1 MPAIKHP
8 DYFLDTIIFSVC
20 GNDLLYGGAIKIF
33 ILVWQVE
40 GCLFKVPKYHFV
52 RSATIFPVSLDQ
64 PQEEVLNAEGYS
76 EESPIFLPGTTK
88 ADFESLMKILYPL

>member
-1 MPAIKHP
+1 M
-8 DYFLDTIIFSVC
+8 
-20 GNDLLYGGAIKIF
+20 KIF

-52 RSATIFPVSLDQ
+52 RSAAIFPVSLDQ

-88 ADFESLMKILYPL
+88 VDFENLMKILYPL

>member
-1 MPAIKHP
+1 MSAIKHP

-20 GNDLLYGGAIKIF
+20 ASNALLYGGAMKIF
-33 ILVWQVE
+33 ILWQVE

-52 RSATIFPVSLDQ
+52 RSAAIFPASLDQ

-76 EESPIFLPGTTK
+76 EENPIFLPGTTK
-88 ADFESLMKILYPL
+88 VDFENLMKILYPL

>member
-1 MPAIKHP
+1 MPAINHP

-20 GNDLLYGGAIKIF
+20 GDNLLYGGAMKIF
-33 ILVWQVE
+33 ILVSQVE

-52 RSATIFPVSLDQ
+52 RSAAIFPVSLDQ

-88 ADFESLMKILYPL
+88 VDFENLMKILYPL

>member
-1 MPAIKHP
+1 M
-8 DYFLDTIIFSVC
+8 
-20 GNDLLYGGAIKIF
+20 IF

-52 RSATIFPVSLDQ
+52 RSAEIFPVSLDH

-76 EESPIFLPGTTK
+76 EESPIFLPDTTK
-88 ADFESLMKILYPL
+88 VDFENLMKILYPL